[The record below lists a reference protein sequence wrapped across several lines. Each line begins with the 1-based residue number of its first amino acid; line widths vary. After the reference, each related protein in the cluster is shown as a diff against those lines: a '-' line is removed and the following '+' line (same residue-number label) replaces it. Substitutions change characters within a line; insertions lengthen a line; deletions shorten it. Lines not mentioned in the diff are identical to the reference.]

1 MFGEWALWG
10 GDDPGFVE
18 RLFGFI
24 SSHPRVRM
32 ALYNQGGHTDG
43 PFRLE
48 RYPRSRAAL
57 RKALAHR
64 RFSL

>member
-10 GDDPGFVE
+10 GDDPGFVD

-32 ALYNQGGHTDG
+32 ALYNQGARTDG
-43 PFRLE
+43 PFRLGE
-48 RYPRSRAAL
+48 QRPRI
-57 RKALAHR
+57 H
-64 RFSL
+64 

>member
-1 MFGEWALWG
+1 
-10 GDDPGFVE
+10 
-18 RLFGFI
+18 
-24 SSHPRVRM
+24 VRI
-32 ALYNQGGHTDG
+32 ALYNQGARTDG
-43 PFRLE
+43 PFRLK